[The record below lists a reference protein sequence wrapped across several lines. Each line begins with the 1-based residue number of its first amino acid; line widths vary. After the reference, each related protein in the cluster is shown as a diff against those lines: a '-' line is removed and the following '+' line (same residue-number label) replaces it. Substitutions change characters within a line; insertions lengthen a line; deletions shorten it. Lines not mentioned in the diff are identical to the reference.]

1 MDCTFLRH
9 CSARKN
15 CYDDR
20 SFAQRVPVAVAHPL
34 NPSVLHF
41 RLGDHICL
49 FYRSQKEF
57 LATLV
62 PYVQLGL
69 ERNEQCICI
78 QSARISHQ
86 LLAALK
92 REGIAINRQLE
103 RGALILLDP
112 QRAYL
117 ESGRFD
123 PEAMTKR
130 LRRCCRSAMQNG
142 FSGLRFS
149 GDMRWAL
156 GKKPGSSRLLEYETL
171 AEGFFPVKP
180 AMGLCAYS
188 VKRFSASK
196 LRDLLMVHRFAL
208 LEGPT
213 TKKHTLRIH
222 SGKLLGQVTFSVTG
236 TAPFHCEIRQRSSAK
251 PLSWIDEKSLG
262 TAVGSVKRKL
272 RELRATPN

>member
-1 MDCTFLRH
+1 M
-9 CSARKN
+9 
-15 CYDDR
+15 
-20 SFAQRVPVAVAHPL
+20 AVVHPL
-34 NPSVLHF
+34 NPSVPHF

-62 PYVQLGL
+62 PYVRLGL
-69 ERNEQCICI
+69 GRNEQCICV

-117 ESGRFD
+117 RSGRFD

-130 LRRCCRSAMQNG
+130 LGHCCRTAMQNG
-142 FSGLRFS
+142 FSGLRIS
-149 GDMRWAL
+149 GDMGWAL
-156 GKKPGSSRLLEYETL
+156 SKKPGSSRLLEYETL
-171 AEGFFPVKP
+171 VESFFPVKP

-208 LEGPT
+208 VQGPT
-213 TKKHTLRIH
+213 TKQHTLRIH
-222 SGKLLGQVTFSVTG
+222 SGTLLGQVTFSLTG
-236 TAPFHCEIRQRSSAK
+236 TAPFHCEIRHRSDAK
-251 PLSWIDEKSLG
+251 RFSWTDEKSLG
-262 TAVGSVKRKL
+262 TAVGSIKRKL